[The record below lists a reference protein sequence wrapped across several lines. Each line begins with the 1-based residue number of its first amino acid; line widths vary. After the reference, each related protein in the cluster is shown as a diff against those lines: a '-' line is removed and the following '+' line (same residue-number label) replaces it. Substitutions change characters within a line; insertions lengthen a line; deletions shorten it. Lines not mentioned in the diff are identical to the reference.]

1 MTDMINHPPHY
12 KGVAGCGRCG
22 CEIEAIQITERHNF
36 NRGNALKYILRAGK
50 KGAELEDLQKARWY
64 IEREIGRLMEGA
76 L

>member
-1 MTDMINHPPHY
+1 MSDPINAPTHY
-12 KGVAGCGRCG
+12 QAVCHCPNCDHA
-22 CEIEAIQITERHNF
+22 IEAIQITERHNF

-64 IEREIGRLMEGA
+64 IEREIDRLMECA